1 MKESFCPDAAILR
14 SSLGAYEDAP
24 GNRYFS
30 LVSELDADA
39 RLEGEAGRALDADH
53 PGDHALAFVELDRRD
68 VTARDRRME
77 GDRSVEDGIQGCSAR
92 LTSCTF
98 LALTRSSWLR
108 QWGSQLASPTD
119 RPRFDGVVG
128 MWHANPRHIPNL
140 RPSPN
145 IDQRLQNQPMKR
157 R

>member
-39 RLEGEAGRALDADH
+39 RFEGEAGRALDADH
-53 PGDHALAFVELDRRD
+53 RGDQALAFVELDRHD

-77 GDRSVEDGIQGCSAR
+77 GDRSVEDGIQGRSAR
-92 LTSCTF
+92 
-98 LALTRSSWLR
+98 AHI
-108 QWGSQLASPTD
+108 
-119 RPRFDGVVG
+119 V
-128 MWHANPRHIPNL
+128 HIPGPNEELVSTAMGVATGIAHRSTTL
-140 RPSPN
+140 R
-145 IDQRLQNQPMKR
+145 R
-157 R
+157 RSRDVACESASHPKLAPINPTLTNVCKISR